1 MSLYDKYVLP
11 KFLNCACGSNPV
23 SRQRQKVVPLVE
35 GKVLEVGVGS
45 GLNLPFYDKSKIDEL
60 WGLDPSEELR
70 DMARKVADRENIVV
84 NFVSSGAEEIP
95 LPDSYFDSVLITY
108 TMCTIPE
115 VARANKEIKRV
126 LKRGGK
132 LIFCEHGEAPDE
144 NIRKSSYVISKDN
157 FSEYLNEFAKK
168 KDINLIEIYLSNTFG
183 LGDKRKKLIPNMI
196 ESIKSGEEFVINNPS
211 WGIYF
216 MVGFIVFIF
225 FYPP

>member
-35 GKVLEVGVGS
+35 GKVLEVGVGT

-60 WGLDPSEELR
+60 WGLDPSEELS
-70 DMARKVADRENIVV
+70 DMARKLADRENIVV
-84 NFVSSGAEEIP
+84 NFISSGAEEIP
-95 LPDSYFDSVLITY
+95 LPDKYFDSVLITY

-144 NIRKSSYVISKDN
+144 NIRKWQKRINPFWGKLAGGCNINRKIPSLIQNAGFEIV
-157 FSEYLNEFAKK
+157 ELEEMYLPKTPKIAGYN
-168 KDINLIEIYLSNTFG
+168 Y
-183 LGDKRKKLIPNMI
+183 
-196 ESIKSGEEFVINNPS
+196 
-211 WGIYF
+211 WGYA
-216 MVGFIVFIF
+216 VEK
-225 FYPP
+225 